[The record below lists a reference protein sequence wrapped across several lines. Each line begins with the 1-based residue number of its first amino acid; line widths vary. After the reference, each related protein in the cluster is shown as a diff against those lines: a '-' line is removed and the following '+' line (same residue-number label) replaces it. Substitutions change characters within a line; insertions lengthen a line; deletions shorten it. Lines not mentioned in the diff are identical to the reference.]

1 LDAVQGDARMQYTT
15 LGRTGLSVSVAGLG
29 CGGHSRLGLATG
41 HDDAH
46 ARNIV
51 AAALDLGINFIDTA
65 RAYGTERA
73 VGAAI
78 HGRRSSVVI
87 STKASPTTAKG
98 RISAAELRD
107 SVEGSLTRL
116 GTDYIDVMH
125 LHGVLA
131 EDYEYCVTELLPE
144 LQRLRTAG
152 KIRFLGITE
161 RFGTDT
167 RHEMLMRALPDD
179 HFEVVMIGFNLLN
192 PSARQRAFPMTQQ
205 NRVGTLVMFAVR
217 RALTSPEG
225 ARRVVDAL
233 VEAGAVDGAA
243 LDRDNPLG
251 FVERHPE
258 VASLVQAAYRYC
270 RYEPGAEVI
279 LTGTGSV
286 DHLRENVASIL
297 APPLPAELTA
307 RLTALFERVDSVSG
321 D

>member
-1 LDAVQGDARMQYTT
+1 LQFTT

-29 CGGHSRLGLATG
+29 CGGHSRLGLASG

-46 ARNIV
+46 ASNVV

-73 VGAAI
+73 VGAALR
-78 HGRRSSVVI
+78 GRRDGVVI

-98 RISAAELRD
+98 RITAAELRE

-125 LHGVLA
+125 LHGVVA
-131 EDYEYCVTELLPE
+131 EDYDYCVQELLPE
-144 LQRLRTAG
+144 LQRLRTEG
-152 KIRFLGITE
+152 KVRFLGITE

-167 RHEMLMRALPDD
+167 RHKMLMRALPDD
-179 HFEVVMIGFNLLN
+179 HFDVVMIGFNLLN
-192 PSARQRAFPMTQQ
+192 PSARQRAFPITQR

-217 RALTSPEG
+217 RALTSAEG
-225 ARRVVDAL
+225 ARRVVDSL

-243 LDRDNPLG
+243 FDRENPLG
-251 FVERHPE
+251 FAERHPG

-270 RYEPGAEVI
+270 RHEPGADVI

-286 DHLRENVASIL
+286 DHLRDNVAAIL

-307 RLTALFERVDSVSG
+307 KLTALFERVDSVSG

>member
-1 LDAVQGDARMQYTT
+1 MQYTT

-46 ARNIV
+46 ASNVV

-73 VGAAI
+73 VGAALR
-78 HGRRSSVVI
+78 GRRDGVI
-87 STKASPTTAKG
+87 VSTKASPTTSKG
-98 RISAAELRD
+98 RISANELRE
-107 SVEGSLTRL
+107 SVEGSLGRL

-131 EDYEYCVTELLPE
+131 EDYDYCVQELLPE
-144 LQRLRTAG
+144 LDRLRTEG

-167 RHEMLMRALPDD
+167 RHELLVRALPDD

-192 PSARQRAFPMTQQ
+192 PSARQRAFPITQR

-217 RALTSPEG
+217 RALATREG

-233 VEAGAVDGAA
+233 VEAGQVDGRG

-258 VASLVQAAYRYC
+258 VASLVEAAYRYC
-270 RYEPGAEVI
+270 RYEPGADVI
-279 LTGTGSV
+279 LTGTSSI
-286 DHLRENVASIL
+286 DHLHENVASIL
-297 APPLPAELTA
+297 APPLPAALTA
-307 RLTALFERVDSVSG
+307 ELTALFERVDSVSG